1 MKCLSSNK
9 LKFIIM
15 LLILI
20 ALAPVFIILFYVY
33 FRDKYEHEPLGLL
46 IRALLA
52 GGLIT
57 IPIYFIELG
66 LSSLGSSIWDASSRT
81 IWSAFVVAGATEELF
96 KFLALYIL
104 IWANRNFNEKFD
116 GIVYAVFI
124 SLGFA
129 LVENIIYV
137 VQGGTSVGWMRALTA
152 VPAHALFGIVMGYYF
167 GLAKFLKDQRTSF
180 MIRAIMWP
188 IILHGFYNYCLMSQI
203 PLLMMIFIPF
213 IIYLWISGFKKMKEI
228 SDSSRFRKKRV

>member
-1 MKCLSSNK
+1 
-9 LKFIIM
+9 M
-15 LLILI
+15 LLILL

-33 FRDKYEHEPLGLL
+33 FRDKYEREPIKLL
-46 IRALLA
+46 ISALLA

-57 IPIYFIELG
+57 IPIYFIEAG
-66 LSSLGSSIWDASSRT
+66 LTSAGAAIWDKSSGT
-81 IWSAFVVAGATEELF
+81 IWSAFVVAGATEELL

-116 GIVYAVFI
+116 GIVYAVFV

-129 LVENIIYV
+129 MIENIIYV
-137 VQGGTSVGWMRALTA
+137 VQGGANVGWMRALTA

-167 GLAKFLKDQRTSF
+167 GLAKFLEDQRTFF

-203 PLLMMIFIPF
+203 PILMMMFVPF

-228 SDSSRFRKKRV
+228 SDSSRFREK